1 MGTPT
6 LPGSGQ
12 GAELRGRGVRKERRR
27 GERRGEDRNSFI
39 QQNPQQ
45 RARRPPSG
53 SWRGGVRDRVEC
65 GRQGDQEQSGERARD
80 PQRLGAGRET
90 GRRIRERERQRDKK
104 SGTDEERGSSP
115 VVQPVKD
122 MPLSLQQLRL
132 LQWGGFDP
140 WPGKFRKPWMRPEK
154 GKGRKGKKRKE
165 RKKEKEGRKSQG
177 ELHRKETELRETEP
191 EVSGRGG
198 KEAGQKQSE
207 KPEGEMERRRV

>member
-115 VVQPVKD
+115 VAQPVKD

-140 WPGKFRKPWMRPEK
+140 WPGKFRMLQMPPKYKNSCLMMAFIHVNVWGVLVQMWL
-154 GKGRKGKKRKE
+154 
-165 RKKEKEGRKSQG
+165 SNCMYQQFC
-177 ELHRKETELRETEP
+177 LSYCLRI
-191 EVSGRGG
+191 
-198 KEAGQKQSE
+198 
-207 KPEGEMERRRV
+207 